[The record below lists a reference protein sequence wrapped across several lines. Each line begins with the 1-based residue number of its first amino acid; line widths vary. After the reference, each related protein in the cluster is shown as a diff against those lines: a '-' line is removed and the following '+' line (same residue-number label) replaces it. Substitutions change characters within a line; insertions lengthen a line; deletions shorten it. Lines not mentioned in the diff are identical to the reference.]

1 MHQIELLDDVRHVES
16 RFGQFGG
23 IVSVGAMRDL
33 HQTYH
38 WLRNHFG
45 RTRWYC

>member
-1 MHQIELLDDVRHVES
+1 MELLDDVGHVDS
-16 RFGQFGG
+16 RFDLFGDF
-23 IVSVGAMRDL
+23 VSVSARLVHGL

-45 RTRWYC
+45 CTRWYS